1 MKEGLKI
8 KGLIKITQI
17 RDGKVI
23 DEREIKNVI
32 TNAGLAEVANLCGN
46 VSSPAYFTYLAVG
59 IGTTAAAATDTTLQS
74 EITDSGLE
82 RASAT
87 VTRQTTN
94 VSNDTLQLVKLW
106 TATGVK
112 AVTEC
117 GAFNDA
123 SSGEML
129 GHQVFSAI
137 NTAAN
142 DTIQVT
148 YKFIFA

>member
-1 MKEGLKI
+1 MGI
-8 KGLIKITQI
+8 KGLIKIKQE

-46 VSSPAYFTYLAVG
+46 VSSPAYFTYLALG
-59 IGTTAAAATDTTLQS
+59 IGTTAAAATDTALES
-74 EITDSGLE
+74 EIVDTGLD
-82 RASAT
+82 RSSAI
-87 VTRQTTN
+87 VTRETTN
-94 VSNDTLQLVKLW
+94 VSNDTLQLVKQW

-123 SSGEML
+123 SAGEML

-137 NTAAN
+137 NTESN
-142 DTIQVT
+142 DTIKIT
-148 YKFIFA
+148 YQFIFS